1 MRIRIADIFLL
12 PLAVATFLAL
22 GCGPITS
29 AGVIKDARFVVSK
42 AEKAGAETGA
52 PYEYFGAVERLHK
65 AREEQGYS
73 DYQAAIDLAKEAI
86 KLAETALAKTAAGG
100 DPLQRIDPKRK
111 REMMKGQGDSK

>member
-1 MRIRIADIFLL
+1 MRIPIIRVITICVTLCLGLL
-12 PLAVATFLAL
+12 T

-29 AGVIKDARFVVSK
+29 AGVIKDARFSVTK
-42 AEKAGAETGA
+42 AKMAGAQIGA

-86 KLAETALAKTAAGG
+86 TLAEAALVKTQAGG
-100 DPLQRIDPKRK
+100 DPLQRIDPKRRQTIK
-111 REMMKGQGDSK
+111 KGAAK